1 MANKDDELDH
11 TKLPEVERRTFLKQA
26 AAAALI
32 AGTGTSASA
41 MAQSALEDDEIKI
54 STPLKSRK
62 VIKSD
67 HKVDGNRQETTL
79 EIEFI
84 DSNNFKLHTSNQM
97 KRIDSGNKY
106 DITIMRAKNLFRSP
120 EDTIPIKSSHST
132 MIMSGTKGPVV
143 GEYRTDQV
151 VFTVIRGGQ
160 VITKEPVEVKVI
172 VNDQF
177 KGMTTSEMV
186 NHALDMRF
194 GKQKGE

>member
-1 MANKDDELDH
+1 MADKDDEVEDA
-11 TKLPEVERRTFLKQA
+11 KQPEVERRVFLKQA
-26 AAAALI
+26 AAAALFAG
-32 AGTGTSASA
+32 AGTSTSA
-41 MAQSALEDDEIKI
+41 MAQSALDDDEIKI

-97 KRIDSGNKY
+97 KRIDTGDKY
-106 DITIMRAKNLFRSP
+106 DITIMRAKTLFRSP
-120 EDTIPIKSSHST
+120 EDTIPIRSSHST
-132 MIMSGTKGPVV
+132 MMMSGAKGPVV
-143 GEYRTDQV
+143 GEYRTDQI
-151 VFTVIRGGQ
+151 VFTIIRGGQ
-160 VITKEPVEVKVI
+160 VITREPVEVKVL

-177 KGMTTSEMV
+177 KGMTASEMA
-186 NHALDMRF
+186 NYALDMRF